1 MDIKN
6 LCIENENKSIKQ
18 GIAKN
23 DLSFGSFI
31 VTSPENKLSVTAK
44 YVLPEDNKAYI
55 TLNKDFSIK
64 KVTDL
69 SNAYYGI
76 SPLFDYEMITEA
88 ISGFKLTNSEALD
101 RYVSEHSDLFMMH
114 ADQEA
119 YLLDSAR
126 YIVTSVVSIF
136 SVKLQLSPE
145 EAESILALDDF
156 CKETADWDMKEQV
169 LTIHGCPTDAF
180 LEVLSPL
187 HFREGEKRVW
197 ISDPAGDKT
206 LKDIYSETENITLT
220 NGKVFYSGTLIKP
233 SRLSH
238 PNTRYEDN
246 GVSSVIIEFEKT
258 TYATVFAFDNNFTEH
273 PLLKHCKRNLVAL
286 LQLDDKAKDILISK
300 LETEGITDRKRF
312 EAVNEYLNNSFNPN
326 QIGVSGN
333 IVTNDNV
340 LLFTHRG
347 ADTIDCGSIY
357 PGVNGN
363 AEIAD
368 SNVSFYKK
376 SMYEDYPTIYLE
388 KYRMD
393 FLGEINRETY
403 AELNLDLKEED
414 WSCCGVFISGTRPAE
429 VISEEKYGDRR
440 RRLHFNILFEQSI
453 DKSFWEIDQ
462 KRQHATE
469 KFESDSLMGLRIRCH
484 NNPVTA
490 FFSQLLSAFRK
501 ISQLSDTWESVLL
514 LLMFGIALFGK
525 QTSSDPRWYTVITI
539 VLAVIIVI
547 ATLFDAVEAIKLT
560 YHLLKR
566 SRKLFFYKIMSQE
579 EKDEKISMTMNKY
592 SYHPIT
598 YAALT
603 LFVDNHMRENLFKEK
618 KPKA

>member
-1 MDIKN
+1 MDCKD
-6 LCIENENKSIKQ
+6 LCIDNENNDIKQ
-18 GIAKN
+18 GIAEN

-44 YVLPEDNKAYI
+44 YVDEDSRTYV
-55 TLNKDFSIK
+55 TLDKDFSIK
-64 KVTDL
+64 KVDEHVKK
-69 SNAYYGI
+69 YYGI

-88 ISGFKLTNSEALD
+88 ISGFKLTNPEALD
-101 RYVSEHSDLFMMH
+101 KYISEHSDLFMMH
-114 ADQEA
+114 EDQSA
-119 YLLDSAR
+119 YLLDFAR

-136 SVKLQLSPE
+136 SVKLQLSLA
-145 EAESILALDDF
+145 EAEAVMELDDF
-156 CKETADWDMKEQV
+156 CKETADWDMKNKI
-169 LTIHGCPTDAF
+169 LTIHGCPTDAV

-187 HFREGEKRVW
+187 HFTKGKKHVW

-233 SRLSH
+233 THLSH
-238 PNTRYEDN
+238 PHTRYEDN

-258 TYATVFAFDNNFTEH
+258 TYATVFALDNNFTRH
-273 PLLKHCKRNLVAL
+273 PLLKKCKKAIVSL
-286 LQLDDKAKDILISK
+286 LQQDDKEKSILIDR
-300 LETEGITDRKRF
+300 LETSGISDQDRF
-312 EAVNEYLNNSFNPN
+312 AAVNEYLGKCFNPN

-333 IVTNDNV
+333 IVTSDNV

-368 SNVSFYKK
+368 ENVSFYKK

-414 WSCCGVFISGTRPAE
+414 WSCCGVFISGTRPPEATGD
-429 VISEEKYGDRR
+429 EEYGAKR
-440 RRLHFNILFEQSI
+440 RRLHFNILFEQNI
-453 DKSFWEIDQ
+453 EKSFWEIDQ

-469 KFESDSLMGLRIRCH
+469 KFESDSLMGLKIRCH

-514 LLMFGIALFGK
+514 LLMFGLALFGQ

-539 VLAVIIVI
+539 VLAVIIVV
-547 ATLFDAVEAIKLT
+547 ATIFDAVEAITKF

-566 SRKLFFYKIMSQE
+566 SKKLFFYKNMTLQE
-579 EKDEKISMTMNKY
+579 KNKKISSIMNNY

-598 YAALT
+598 YAALE
-603 LFVDNHMRENLFKEK
+603 LFVDNQMREKLFKEK
-618 KPKA
+618 E